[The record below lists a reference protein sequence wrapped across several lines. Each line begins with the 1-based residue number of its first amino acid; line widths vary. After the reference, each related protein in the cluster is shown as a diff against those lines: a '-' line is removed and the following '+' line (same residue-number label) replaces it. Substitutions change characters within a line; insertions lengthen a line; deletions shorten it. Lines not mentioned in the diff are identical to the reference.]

1 MKLTKR
7 NVDGIEPISKDVLHW
22 DEELKGFGVKVTP
35 AGKKIF
41 VLQSRLNGSLKRFT
55 IGAFGAPWSADAAR
69 DEAKRLLGEIVK
81 GVDPYEEKR
90 SRRNDIT
97 IEELGNIYWEIACA
111 HKKPVTVANEK
122 GLMARH
128 IAPLFGRIKVKDIR
142 RVDIQKFIND
152 VATGKTAAR
161 VKTKA
166 RGLARVTGGKGAAN
180 RTLGLLSSMLT
191 FAVENGYR
199 ADNPALGTKQFK
211 LKTHD
216 RYLTPEELD
225 RLGKALDSAE
235 KKGVSI
241 FAVAAIR
248 FLSMTGCRRNE
259 ALTLQWSW
267 IDFEHRLA
275 KLPDSKTGQKVVHLG
290 DSALSLIKSLPKVAG
305 SPMVF
310 PSSVGGDR
318 PISIQKIWHDIRSEA
333 DLHDLRIHD
342 LRHNFASMA
351 VSSGQ
356 SLYLVGKLLGHSQ
369 SQTTQRYAHLA
380 PDPIREAADSVSNM
394 ISETLG
400 RTESE
405 DVTEAN

>member
-7 NVDGIEPISKDVLHW
+7 NVDGIKQISKDVLHW
-22 DEELKGFGVKVTP
+22 DEELKGFRVKVTP

-69 DEAKRLLGEIVK
+69 DEAKRLLGKIVK
-81 GVDPYEEKR
+81 GFDPYEEKR

-180 RTLGLLSSMLT
+180 RTLGL
-191 FAVENGYR
+191 FR
-199 ADNPALGTKQFK
+199 Q
-211 LKTHD
+211 
-216 RYLTPEELD
+216 
-225 RLGKALDSAE
+225 
-235 KKGVSI
+235 
-241 FAVAAIR
+241 
-248 FLSMTGCRRNE
+248 C
-259 ALTLQWSW
+259 
-267 IDFEHRLA
+267 
-275 KLPDSKTGQKVVHLG
+275 
-290 DSALSLIKSLPKVAG
+290 
-305 SPMVF
+305 
-310 PSSVGGDR
+310 
-318 PISIQKIWHDIRSEA
+318 
-333 DLHDLRIHD
+333 
-342 LRHNFASMA
+342 
-351 VSSGQ
+351 
-356 SLYLVGKLLGHSQ
+356 
-369 SQTTQRYAHLA
+369 
-380 PDPIREAADSVSNM
+380 
-394 ISETLG
+394 
-400 RTESE
+400 
-405 DVTEAN
+405 